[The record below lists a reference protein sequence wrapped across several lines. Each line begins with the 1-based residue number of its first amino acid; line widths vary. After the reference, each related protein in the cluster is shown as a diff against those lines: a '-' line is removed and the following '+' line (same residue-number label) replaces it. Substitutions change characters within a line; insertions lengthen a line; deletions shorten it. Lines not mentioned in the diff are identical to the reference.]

1 MNRFA
6 PAALQ
11 RLLMAS
17 LCVPRGYPHPWHFI
31 RITGP
36 QLRGTLCQLVE
47 QLRLALHAPVRAKP
61 VVSLY
66 LSHKKFFHPHPMRG
80 MEGCGTHRELVDLA
94 VSSQHVLVC
103 SPG

>member
-11 RLLMAS
+11 RLLMAA
-17 LCVPRGYPHPWHFI
+17 LCVPRGYTHPWRFI

-36 QLRGTLCQLVE
+36 QLRVTLCQLVE

-61 VVSLY
+61 VASLC
-66 LSHKKFFHPHPMRG
+66 LSHEEFFHPRSMWGR
-80 MEGCGTHRELVDLA
+80 EGCGTHRELVDLA
-94 VSSQHVLVC
+94 A
-103 SPG
+103 